1 MFNKNLFITLLDTNG
16 DKIAIPI
23 NSIVSV
29 YGGKNCTHVVYGDS
43 NDVDKVV
50 TIDTAETVNS
60 VVARINHTLNG
71 SVEHSIQMTY
81 GEYLAEMR
89 NGV

>member
-1 MFNKNLFITLLDTNG
+1 MFNKNLFITLLDTDG

-23 NSIVSV
+23 SSIVAV
-29 YGGKNCTHVVYGDS
+29 YDGKNCTHVAYG
-43 NDVDKVV
+43 NGNN
-50 TIDTAETVNS
+50 IDTAEAVNS

-89 NGV
+89 GGA